1 MSDTNLTEA
10 VYVSKDLEVDRKIK
24 NFEVTLNAKID
35 KIDTKIDNV
44 EVRLNARID
53 KLEAKIDKIDS
64 KLNAK
69 IDVLNARMDVLDMK
83 IDKVNDTLGMAI
95 GGLIDRFEDMKE
107 HQNKWFTVFGLLF
120 TAASIIAPVA
130 VAIVQYYLK

>member
-10 VYVSKDLEVDRKIK
+10 IYVSKDLFDEREAK
-24 NFEVTLNAKID
+24 NKAEIQSEITAFNAKID
-35 KIDTKIDNV
+35 NL
-44 EVRLNARID
+44 ELRLNSRMD
-53 KLEAKIDKIDS
+53 KLEAKM
-64 KLNAK
+64 
-69 IDVLNARMDVLDMK
+69 DVLNARMDVLDMK
-83 IDKVNDTLGMAI
+83 IDKVNDTLSMAI
-95 GGLIDRFEDMKE
+95 EGLIDRFNDMKE